1 MNKNRTLYEVVKG
14 FESVN
19 KEADKLFGALKDN
32 MGTLTEKAREKVGY
46 YSEVMSDN
54 IRLQKLVAEIA
65 IKKGEKSS
73 LFEQLGEEVFES
85 GFVEPSVK
93 ALTLMD
99 SLFECD
105 KVISEKQAEYDALY
119 KMCKEREEARKSEN
133 GEDSDGA
140 DVVTDNSSASEVAES
155 VESVEE
161 SVETESNS
169 DAVVNDEVKE

>member
-19 KEADKLFGALKDN
+19 KEADKLLGALKGN

-119 KMCKEREEARKSEN
+119 KMCKEREEARKSEK
-133 GEDSDGA
+133 GEDFDGA
-140 DVVTDNSSASEVAES
+140 DVVTDNSSASEV